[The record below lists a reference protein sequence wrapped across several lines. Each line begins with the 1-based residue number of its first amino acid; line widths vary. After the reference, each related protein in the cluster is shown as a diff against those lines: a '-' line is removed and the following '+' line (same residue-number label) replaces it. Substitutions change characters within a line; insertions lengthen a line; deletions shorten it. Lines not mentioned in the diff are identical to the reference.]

1 MALPAGRLHIPR
13 RQNWLLPCQRAAV
26 RFFDSGCCALS
37 AVTHGAAELIGCVRD
52 YRMLSER
59 LRADIGK
66 TGFFQSNV
74 AGRAAIDGSE
84 LWKPYLLDPRVK
96 MTLQCDRV
104 SARSNQRQILILVV
118 TPFTEVILRRCDGQR
133 N

>member
-1 MALPAGRLHIPR
+1 MLP
-13 RQNWLLPCQRAAV
+13 
-26 RFFDSGCCALS
+26 
-37 AVTHGAAELIGCVRD
+37 
-52 YRMLSER
+52 ER

-84 LWKPYLLDPRVK
+84 LWKPYLLDPGVK
-96 MTLQCDRV
+96 MALQCNRV
-104 SARSNQRQILILVV
+104 SARSNHCQVLILVV

>member
-1 MALPAGRLHIPR
+1 
-13 RQNWLLPCQRAAV
+13 
-26 RFFDSGCCALS
+26 
-37 AVTHGAAELIGCVRD
+37 
-52 YRMLSER
+52 MLSER

-74 AGRAAIDGSE
+74 AGRAAIDDSQ

-96 MTLQCDRV
+96 MALQCQRV

-118 TPFTEVILRRCDGQR
+118 TPFTEVILCRCNGQR